1 MPRIAM
7 IGAGSVVFA
16 RRLMLDILSWP
27 ELQESQLWLMDINTE
42 RLALIEALVRKV
54 ITDHHL
60 GASVHAT
67 TDRARALDGADY
79 VITTI
84 SVGWAYEPERPEYAI
99 PLRYGLNQSVADTI
113 GVGGIFRFLRT
124 APTMLEICR
133 DIERLCP
140 DALLLNYV
148 NPMAMLCWT
157 IARATRVRTIG
168 LCHSVQGT
176 AEQIAAYIG
185 IPAEEL
191 SYWTAGINHQAW
203 YLVLRRGK
211 EDLYP
216 RLRACL
222 DDPAIYA
229 RDRVRFEI
237 LRHFGYFV
245 TESSR
250 HMSEYVPY
258 FRRTPELLA
267 QFAPEAPPAGQDR
280 LTRHFESI
288 RRQIAGMEPID
299 LDRSSEYCSHI
310 IHALETNQPFR
321 FNANVPNDD
330 LITNLPRGCCVE
342 VPCLADGAGI
352 HPCHVGDLPSQLAA
366 LNRTNIN
373 VQELAVR
380 AFLERDRD
388 AVYQAVQVDPLAS
401 SVLSLSQMRSLTDEL
416 LAANAEWISF

>member
-54 ITDHHL
+54 ITDHHF

-79 VITTI
+79 IITTI

-176 AEQIAAYIG
+176 AEQIASYIG

-222 DDPAIYA
+222 DDPSIYA

-258 FRRTPELLA
+258 FRRTPALLA
-267 QFAPEAPPAGQDR
+267 QFAPETPPAGQDR
-280 LTRHFESI
+280 LTRRFESI
-288 RRQIAGMEPID
+288 RRQIAGIEPID

-310 IHALETNQPFR
+310 IHAIETNQPFR

-342 VPCLADGAGI
+342 VPCLADSTGI
-352 HPCHVGDLPSQLAA
+352 HPYHVGDLPSQLAA

-416 LAANAEWISF
+416 FAANAEWIGF